1 GDATKEEALMRAL
14 LRQFKQY
21 IKVSRKLNDETY
33 ATVSD
38 IEEPGRLADMITS
51 HLSLK
56 LREKQTLLEIK
67 HVTDRLEKL
76 LKIISEEKKIGE
88 HVKSSMEKTQKEYY
102 LREQLKAIQ
111 KELGETNGE
120 LTEVER
126 LREKITEANMP
137 QRILDVALKEV
148 DRFEKVPQS
157 SAESSVIR
165 NYLDWLISLPWSEE
179 TEDTIEIQH
188 AQKILDEDHYG
199 LEKVK
204 ERILEYLAVQ
214 KLTNS

>member
-1 GDATKEEALMRAL
+1 MRAL

-56 LREKQTLLEIK
+56 LREKQTLLETA

-76 LKIISEEKKIGE
+76 LKIISDEKKVLNLEKKIGE

-111 KELGETNGE
+111 KELGENSGE
-120 LTEVER
+120 KNEVEQ
-126 LREKITEANMP
+126 LQNKIEEADMP
-137 QRILDVALKEV
+137 ERMMKVALKE
-148 DRFEKVPQS
+148 
-157 SAESSVIR
+157 
-165 NYLDWLISLPWSEE
+165 
-179 TEDTIEIQH
+179 
-188 AQKILDEDHYG
+188 
-199 LEKVK
+199 
-204 ERILEYLAVQ
+204 
-214 KLTNS
+214 